1 VHAADARS
9 RSWQSG
15 GSYGYPGHRFGYCGA
30 MSTSEAGASR
40 THRAVERLEDATA
53 LDAPAE
59 AIAKAVR
66 DALPGGPVKDAL
78 SGTWLGHAL
87 HPVLTDVPIGTW
99 TSALLL
105 DWLGGRPARP
115 AADRLIGI
123 GLMAALPTVAAGA
136 SDWADSTVG
145 NAAVRRVGL
154 VHATGNGLASTLFA
168 ASWVARRRGARA
180 HGRLLALAA
189 GAAMATGAFL
199 GGHLSLVRGIGVDET
214 AFDAP
219 PHEWTDVLA
228 EGELAE
234 GRPRAVRVD
243 GIDVMVVRDRGE
255 VRALTDRCAH
265 RGGPLHEGE
274 VRDGCVT
281 CPWHGSTFDLRDGS
295 LVRGPSA
302 YPQPAWEAQ
311 VREGRIELRPVGA
324 A

>member
-1 VHAADARS
+1 
-9 RSWQSG
+9 
-15 GSYGYPGHRFGYCGA
+15 
-30 MSTSEAGASR
+30 MSTIEAR
-40 THRAVERLEDATA
+40 TPSSHRVVERLEGAAA
-53 LDAPAE
+53 LDAPAK

-66 DALPGGPVKDAL
+66 DVLPGGPVKDAL

-105 DWLGGRPARP
+105 DWLGGRDAEP

-123 GLMAALPTVAAGA
+123 GLLAALPTVAAGA

-145 NAAVRRVGL
+145 SAAVRRVGL
-154 VHATGNGLASTLFA
+154 VHATGNGLSATLFA
-168 ASWVARRRGARA
+168 ASLVARRRGARA
-180 HGRLLALAA
+180 PGRLLALAG
-189 GAAMATGAFL
+189 GAAMATSGFL
-199 GGHLSLVRGIGVDET
+199 GGHLSLARGVGVDET

-219 PHEWTDVLA
+219 PDDWTDVLA

-234 GRPRAVRVD
+234 GQPRAVQVD

-255 VRALTDRCAH
+255 VKALTDRCAH

-274 VRDGCVT
+274 VHDGCVT

-302 YPQPAWEAQ
+302 YPQPAWQAR
-311 VREGRIELRPVGA
+311 VREGRIELRPAGA

>member
-1 VHAADARS
+1 
-9 RSWQSG
+9 
-15 GSYGYPGHRFGYCGA
+15 
-30 MSTSEAGASR
+30 MSTIGAVTPR
-40 THRAVERLEDATA
+40 THRAVERLEGATL
-53 LDAPAE
+53 LDGPAGT
-59 AIAKAVR
+59 IAKAVR
-66 DALPGGPVKDAL
+66 KALPGGPVKDAL

-105 DWLGGRPARP
+105 DCVGGRPARP

-123 GLMAALPTVAAGA
+123 GLLAALPTVAAGA
-136 SDWADSTVG
+136 SDWADSTAG

-154 VHATGNGLASTLFA
+154 VHATGNGIAATLFA
-168 ASWVARRRGARA
+168 ASLVARRRGARA
-180 HGRLLALAA
+180 PGRLLALAG
-189 GAAMATGAFL
+189 GAAMATGGYL
-199 GGHLSLVRGIGVDET
+199 GGHLSMARGIGVDET
-214 AFDAP
+214 AFDLP
-219 PHEWTDVLA
+219 PDDWTDVLA

-243 GIDVMVVRDRGE
+243 AINVMVVRDRGE

-295 LVRGPSA
+295 LVRGPAA
-302 YPQPAWEAQ
+302 YPQPAWQAR

>member
-1 VHAADARS
+1 
-9 RSWQSG
+9 
-15 GSYGYPGHRFGYCGA
+15 
-30 MSTSEAGASR
+30 MSTIGAVTPR
-40 THRAVERLEDATA
+40 THRAVERLEGATL
-53 LDAPAE
+53 LDGPAGT
-59 AIAKAVR
+59 IAKAVR
-66 DALPGGPVKDAL
+66 KALPGGPVKDAL

-105 DWLGGRPARP
+105 DCVGGRPARP

-123 GLMAALPTVAAGA
+123 GLLAALPTVAAGA
-136 SDWADSTVG
+136 SDWADSTAG

-154 VHATGNGLASTLFA
+154 VHATGNGIAATLFA
-168 ASWVARRRGARA
+168 ASLVARRRGARA
-180 HGRLLALAA
+180 PGRLLALAG
-189 GAAMATGAFL
+189 GAAMATGGYL
-199 GGHLSLVRGIGVDET
+199 GGHLSMARGIGVDET
-214 AFDAP
+214 AFDLP
-219 PHEWTDVLA
+219 PDDWTDVLA

-243 GIDVMVVRDRGE
+243 AINVMVVRDRGE

-295 LVRGPSA
+295 LVRGPAA
-302 YPQPAWEAQ
+302 YPQPAWQA
-311 VREGRIELRPVGA
+311 
-324 A
+324 